1 MSNQAVAPVA
11 VLVRTGPKAAGD
23 LVVPPEGRRDLRD
36 CPGLSPCFI
45 PREDGWPAKGCL
57 ASGVS
62 SWPVVRASYSPSQ
75 GSSLGMGE
83 VLLWLWRAE
92 DSPKNTAQR
101 DQTEPRLGEDELG
114 EQDVT

>member
-45 PREDGWPAKGCL
+45 PREEGCLAFL

-75 GSSLGMGE
+75 GSSLGPGE